1 MTRQDCEVYV
11 YDLEGCLNE
20 IDDPLESAVIY
31 SYRSD
36 NPEHVLVMTGQ
47 LIGVATFG
55 LSTFGFPS
63 KISLQN
69 GSQFRLLRHGRFV
82 LIVGEIS
89 HPDDDSEMRV
99 TDLMEEILDRLR
111 FFRGAR
117 FDEWFNENPYQFKRR
132 ITRFLNA
139 VLCNASSYCHPERG
153 FFKDDLDFSDLEV
166 IETSSFILTQCVG
179 AYDGVLCGALVRENK
194 VLYQNFPRKFFMK
207 LHVLLNEKD
216 KSLESSFCKVYDE
229 ASDRLPIGLDVFSLF
244 INPIEAKELHFAHN
258 HFVSKSLSQKKT
270 TMEEVSDAIRSHNFS
285 RVTDGNASQKTNIFV
300 LLIIKVDLLRLLLVM
315 EMKSD
320 KAQNMEN
327 IKKIWSIGFTKLPKL
342 IDLSGSSDFP

>member
-139 VLCNASSYCHPERG
+139 VLY
-153 FFKDDLDFSDLEV
+153 LEV

-285 RVTDGNASQKTNIFV
+285 RVTDGNASRKTNIFV